1 MPDRGTD
8 EHPPAG
14 GAPPSHAAA
23 ARAVYGLLIVMA
35 VLEAMEVHPPHA
47 GWEGPE
53 LLVGTVLAVAL
64 AEVYADLIAGMLV
77 HHKRPSRTELGL
89 TGREAAPL
97 LIGAPLPI
105 VALVLS
111 ALGWVGIHRAID
123 AAQVIAYTTLLLFGW
138 RTARQLD
145 TRLPA
150 RVMAGLTFAAIGF
163 LLVAIKAA
171 FH

>member
-8 EHPPAG
+8 ERPPADG
-14 GAPPSHAAA
+14 GASHVPV
-23 ARAVYGLLIVMA
+23 ARAVYGLLIVMT
-35 VLEAMEVHPPHA
+35 VLEAMELHPPHA
-47 GWEGPE
+47 GWAGAE

-105 VALVLS
+105 RS
-111 ALGWVGIHRAID
+111 E
-123 AAQVIAYTTLLLFGW
+123 
-138 RTARQLD
+138 
-145 TRLPA
+145 
-150 RVMAGLTFAAIGF
+150 
-163 LLVAIKAA
+163 
-171 FH
+171 